1 MRMHPKTFLYFVLDW
16 GLGHATRSIAVI
28 RAILNQGHRVV
39 IVSTGRSL
47 SLLRG
52 EFAGCV
58 CIDMPD
64 YHIRYSRY
72 RPVLVPHLIAQVP
85 GILMRIHREQRRTER
100 LAFRFGADCILSD
113 NRYGCFS
120 KNLPSFLITHQLR
133 FHLPRQIAWSAWM
146 SEWFNRFQFRHY
158 AKVFVPD
165 EAASPNL
172 SGELSHRGRIAAHQ
186 KLFYAGPLSSLKP
199 CRNGGGD
206 IRFLFIVSGPE
217 PQRTHLEELLM
228 DQAGDLPGRKVMV
241 LGRPEADHAGVS
253 LDSGLEIY
261 PHVTRSRMADFIC
274 RAGTIIGR
282 SGYSTIM
289 DLAASGKKAILLPT
303 PGQTEQ
309 EYLARHVK
317 DSGLFFS
324 VEQKGLDLKKA
335 LREAEAFYSKSRP
348 AFGCNRLDGILEWIE
363 NGNSGKG
370 SFSEKQRR

>member
-1 MRMHPKTFLYFVLDW
+1 MRMHSKTFLYFVLDW

-28 RAILNQGHRVV
+28 RAILDQGHRVV

-47 SLLRG
+47 SLLRR
-52 EFAGCV
+52 EFENCV

-64 YHIRYSRY
+64 YHIRYSRF
-72 RPVLVPHLIAQVP
+72 RPVLVAHLIAQVR

-100 LAFRFGADCILSD
+100 LASRYGADCIVSD

-120 KNLPSFLITHQLR
+120 KNIPSFLMTHQLR

-165 EAASPNL
+165 EASAPNL
-172 SGELSHRGRIAAHQ
+172 SGELSHRGRITSHQ

-199 CRNGGGD
+199 CRAGGGD

-217 PQRTHLEELLM
+217 PQRTHLEKILM

-241 LGRPEADHAGVS
+241 LGKPEADHAGVS
-253 LDSGLEIY
+253 WSRGLEIY
-261 PHVTRSRMADFIC
+261 PHVTRSRMAEFIC
-274 RAGTIIGR
+274 NAGTIISR

-309 EYLARHVK
+309 EYLARHVME
-317 DSGLFFS
+317 SGLFFS
-324 VEQKGLDLKKA
+324 VEQKNLDLKKA
-335 LREAEAFYSKSRP
+335 LKEAEAFYLKDRP
-348 AFGCNRLDGILEWIE
+348 AFGCNRLGDILAWVE
-363 NGNSGKG
+363 NGKG
-370 SFSEKQRR
+370 GSSLSERQHR